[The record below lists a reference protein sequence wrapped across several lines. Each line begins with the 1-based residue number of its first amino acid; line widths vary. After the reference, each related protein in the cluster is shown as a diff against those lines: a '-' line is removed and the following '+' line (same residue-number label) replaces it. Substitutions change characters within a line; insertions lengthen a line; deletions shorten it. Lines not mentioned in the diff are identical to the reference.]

1 MYCVYLAYIASIL
14 PAQPLSYPYSLY
26 LIIYCTA
33 SILPVQ
39 PLSYLYSLYLT
50 CTASV
55 LQIRPLS
62 YPYSLCYTNTVSI
75 LPVQPLSYLY
85 TVQPLFYKYSL
96 CLTCT
101 ASDLHT
107 QPLSYLYTV
116 YSLCSIHTA
125 SIYLTCTAS
134 VSASSLLLSFSASA
148 LVLADLWRERSALK
162 VCSGGRVRCY
172 LLHEWKNRLF

>member
-26 LIIYCTA
+26 LIIFCTA
-33 SILPVQ
+33 
-39 PLSYLYSLYLT
+39 
-50 CTASV
+50 
-55 LQIRPLS
+55 
-62 YPYSLCYTNTVSI
+62 SI